1 MRHLKKTEKSVK
13 KGKFRQFREKKKK
26 RSCESNPT
34 KRKKSPYLEGKNK
47 ITVQIARFRPLSL
60 VVVVVVVVVVCGEIK
75 AGFGFVAKF
84 G

>member
-1 MRHLKKTEKSVK
+1 
-13 KGKFRQFREKKKK
+13 
-26 RSCESNPT
+26 
-34 KRKKSPYLEGKNK
+34 LEGKNK